1 MSGGMSCE
9 SRELPSHEHFHR
21 NLKEKS
27 ELPQSH
33 TPQYSAAFLYGQ
45 TSGLLLYI
53 YERRQTC
60 RNGILLP
67 DVYHH
72 HFVFSDLY
80 GANLPRNDHV
90 LRIRISADFPWTFL
104 QTTAQAAHIGMPP
117 YLRGTQFFPLLPVW
131 NKQQI
136 HPSAYPLLQS

>member
-72 HFVFSDLY
+72 HFVFSGLY
-80 GANLPRNDHV
+80 GANLPRSGLFCEYV
-90 LRIRISADFPWTFL
+90 IFTYFSRLSVDFPADYCSSGTYRN
-104 QTTAQAAHIGMPP
+104 AA
-117 YLRGTQFFPLLPVW
+117 LPSKNAVL
-131 NKQQI
+131 
-136 HPSAYPLLQS
+136 PTSSCLE